1 MKTKQVMA
9 CALACAAGPAA
20 FAQSSVSI
28 YGILDT
34 GVEHASASNGV
45 SNTIVM
51 QTAHVP
57 SRLGFR
63 GTEDLGGGMH
73 AGFLL
78 EMGIG
83 VDTGSILQGGRGFGR
98 ESYVSF
104 GSASA
109 GTLRL
114 GRQYS
119 VMQSVAFYDPDHFS
133 TYSPALAMQLSNL
146 EQTSQDNV
154 IRYVSPE
161 FGGFSGTL
169 SYAMGEKAA
178 AAPNPGAPQVV
189 GAGTAKSSRGLLLS
203 YGTKGLAEEK
213 PGLLASLAYQDGG
226 QDLTAGGVA
235 KQRMIAASALY
246 DFGAWEL
253 GGVWWQHRGELPN
266 RSTPQ
271 TTLWTVGASWRV
283 LPALRLI
290 AQVGRAQDNGLAY
303 TTGAAK
309 ARGRDTYM
317 NFGATYSFSR
327 SVHVYF
333 RVGRVAD
340 ENNGFNGRASLAS
353 TSLREAAPVP
363 VNGSSRGAMAGL
375 RIRF

>member
-1 MKTKQVMA
+1 MNKKRVMA
-9 CALACAAGPAA
+9 WALACAAGPAA
-20 FAQSSVSI
+20 YAQSSVAI

-45 SNTIVM
+45 SNTVLM

-73 AGFLL
+73 AGFVL

-83 VDTGSILQGGRGFGR
+83 VDTGNILQGGRGFGR
-98 ESYVSF
+98 ESYVSW
-104 GSASA
+104 GTAGA

-119 VMQSVAFYDPDHFS
+119 VMQAVAFYDPDHFS
-133 TYSPALAMQLSNL
+133 PYSPALAMQLSNL

-161 FGGFSGTL
+161 FGGFSASA
-169 SYAMGEKAA
+169 SYAMGEKAKV
-178 AAPNPGAPQVV
+178 APNPGAPQVV
-189 GAGTAKSSRGLLLS
+189 GPGTIKSSRGLLLA
-203 YGTKGLAEEK
+203 YGTKRLFEEK

-226 QDLTAGGVA
+226 QDLAAGGEA
-235 KQRMIAASALY
+235 KQRMVAASALY
-246 DFGAWEL
+246 DFGAWDL
-253 GGVWWQHRGELPN
+253 GGVWWQHRNALPN
-266 RSTPQ
+266 GAKPE
-271 TTLWTVGASWRV
+271 TTLWTIGATWRV
-283 LPALRLI
+283 MPALRLV
-290 AQVGRAQDNGLAY
+290 AQVGRADDNGLVYA
-303 TTGAAK
+303 TGAAK
-309 ARGRDTYM
+309 AHGKDTYL

-327 SVHVYF
+327 NVHVYF

-340 ENNGFNGRASLAS
+340 DNNGFNGRAALAS
-353 TSLREAAPVP
+353 TPLREAAPVP
-363 VNGSSRGAMAGL
+363 ENGSSRGAMAGL